1 LYSQQLHYPALAL
14 SAFFA
19 HDAAMAS
26 PVAEPAS
33 KTKVIDPQK
42 IGGLKKLA
50 DLLPMLASL
59 REVGCGRDTAGNRDL
74 HFDEYVTLVLL
85 YMFNPMI
92 DSVRMLQQA
101 SALEKVSKAL
111 GVKRFSLGSFSESVR
126 VFDPQKLKELVLQFA
141 ADLKPVNADPRIKT
155 HLNHALTIVDGTVLD
170 AIATVAAAVWLPFQD
185 GTTKHAWKL
194 HTQFDFDL
202 FIPTDVE
209 LTDARNSGKSDEK
222 NVLRSRLAPD
232 HCYVMDRWYGQ
243 FTLFNQINTIGSS
256 YVCRVKENSVFDVQ
270 EERLPGDEALKAGVV
285 RDVIVRMGKGS
296 RPQDKPD
303 HLIRLVVIEA
313 TPHEKRGGR
322 RGKTA
327 GPGNKGTIVIATNLL
342 HVPAEI
348 IALIY
353 QHRWAIEVFFRFFKQ
368 TLGCRHLLSH
378 KPEGI
383 QIQIYCA
390 ILACMMINLWTGKR
404 PTKATV
410 NILAWY
416 FAGVATE
423 AEVLAEIT
431 KPDNTGVKLAA
442 EKRLLEKLGC

>member
-1 LYSQQLHYPALAL
+1 MVSTVATPAP
-14 SAFFA
+14 
-19 HDAAMAS
+19 S
-26 PVAEPAS
+26 P
-33 KTKVIDPQK
+33 KVLDPQK

-50 DLLPMLASL
+50 DILPMLIAL
-59 REVGCGRDTAGNRDL
+59 REVGCERDTAGNRQL

-85 YMFNPMI
+85 YMFNPLI

-101 SALEKVSKAL
+101 SALEKVSEAL

-126 VFDPQKLKELVLQFA
+126 VYDPAKLRDLVLQFGR
-141 ADLKPVNADPRIKT
+141 DLKPVNADPSIKT
-155 HLNHALTIVDGTVLD
+155 HLNHTLTIVDGTVLD
-170 AIATVAAAVWLPFQD
+170 AISTVAAAVWLPFQD

-222 NVLRSRLAPD
+222 NVLREKLAPD

-243 FTLFNQINTIGSS
+243 FTLFNQIKAAGSS

-270 EERLPGDEALKAGVV
+270 EERLLSDEALKADVV
-285 RDVIVRMGKGS
+285 RDVVVKMGLGS
-296 RPQDKPD
+296 KPADKPD
-303 HLIRLVVIEA
+303 HLIRLIVIEA

-327 GPGNKGTIVIATNLL
+327 GPGNNGTIVVATNLL
-342 HVPAEI
+342 DVPAEI

-404 PTKATV
+404 PNKATV

-423 AEVLAEIT
+423 AEVMAEIN
-431 KPDNTGVKLAA
+431 KPNNKGVKLAE
-442 EKRLLEKLGC
+442 EKRLLEKLGCKVSG